1 MTTRRPPA
9 NLQPES
15 ICPDPEAARRV
26 MLPDMQWQ
34 HFHCELV
41 TPLFG
46 GGVKAREVDRTL
58 PIRSTG
64 LRGQWRFWWR
74 LLARH
79 RDGLQ
84 GAALR
89 DEEFAVWGGL
99 GTPPQA
105 SKVWVRVDG
114 VQGLKLEDAM
124 VYPEGKTFPKPQP
137 WAPALYALF
146 PAQKGKSADEQP
158 VAKLA
163 LAGLRWQMHV
173 GLRRGKDGLTD
184 AQCDRVWEA
193 LRWWASF
200 GGVGARTRRGLGA
213 VRVSRVD
220 GDQPQ
225 PLPPVTPEEARQA
238 GCELVLMDQPAGNAT
253 DAWRVAI
260 ERLQRYR
267 QGPGVGRNPGAQ
279 NRPGRSRWP
288 EADAIRRAAHRH
300 AELHPPEHKAG
311 NVWPRAYFGLP
322 IVFHFK
328 DRDDPA
334 DHVLQPRGRQ
344 RMASPLILRPMRR
357 GPEDRWFPGAL
368 LLPYDAATTM
378 DMELML
384 VRGATRVRTI
394 PADAVWPKDEQRR
407 MELACRIRPMDGE
420 KASPLDPLQ
429 AFLSFFKQPGAAPAG
444 QSRQGGARR

>member
-9 NLQPES
+9 DLKPES

-26 MLPDMQWQ
+26 TLPDVQWQ
-34 HFHCELV
+34 HYECELV

-46 GGVKAREVDRTL
+46 GGVNTRDVDSSM
-58 PIRSTG
+58 PIRTTG

-74 LLARH
+74 LLARC

-84 GAALR
+84 GSALR

-99 GTPPQA
+99 GKPPLA

-114 VQGLKLEDAM
+114 VQGLQLEDAM
-124 VYPEGKTFPKPQP
+124 VYPGGKNLSKPQP

-146 PAQKGKSADEQP
+146 PAQRSQHSDKEH

-163 LAGLRWQMHV
+163 RAGLRWRLHV
-173 GLRRGKDGLTD
+173 GLRRGTDGLTD
-184 AQCDRVWEA
+184 AQSARVWEA

-220 GDQPQ
+220 GDRLQ

-238 GCELVLMDQPAGNAT
+238 GCALVLIEQSPGNAT

-260 ERLQRYR
+260 ERLKRYR
-267 QGPGVGRNPGAQ
+267 QGPGVGRNFGGQA
-279 NRPGRSRWP
+279 RPGRSRWP
-288 EADAIRRAAHRH
+288 EPDAIRRAAREH
-300 AELHPPEHKAG
+300 ARDHPPEHKAG
-311 NVWPRAYFGLP
+311 DVWPRAYFGLP

-357 GPEDRWFPGAL
+357 GSDDRWFPGAL
-368 LLPYDAATTM
+368 LLPYDAVTAM
-378 DMELML
+378 DMELM
-384 VRGATRVRTI
+384 RGQTRVRAI
-394 PADAVWPKDEQRR
+394 PANAVWPKDEQRR
-407 MELACRIRPMDGE
+407 MELACRIPPMAAA

-429 AFLSFFKQPGAAPAG
+429 AFLWFFKQPSAAPAA
-444 QSRQGGARR
+444 QLRQGGVRR